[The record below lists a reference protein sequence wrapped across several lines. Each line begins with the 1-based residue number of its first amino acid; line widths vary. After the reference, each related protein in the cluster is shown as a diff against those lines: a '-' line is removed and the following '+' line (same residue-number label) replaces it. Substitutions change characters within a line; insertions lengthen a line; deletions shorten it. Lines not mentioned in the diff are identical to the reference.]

1 MPSSAVSRKVI
12 SRRAVIGGLGCVLS
26 STAAFGYAVGVEP
39 FGLRVAKYRLTPKP
53 WPKGLRLR
61 IAVLADLHTCDPF
74 MTADHVRAI
83 VAATNALEP
92 DLVTLLGDYVADHR
106 YKRGPVPLKE
116 WTRALAGLR
125 APRGVHAIL
134 GNHDWW
140 DDKVVMRRR
149 SGTPRIGHAL
159 ADAGIPVYE
168 NDARRLNKGGHSF
181 WIAGLGDQWVF
192 PQRQQRADRSPA
204 CSFVGVDDMP
214 ALMSKVTDDA
224 PLILMVH
231 EPDVFADLD
240 ARASLTLA
248 GHMHA
253 GQIRVCGYSPY
264 LPSRFGSRY
273 LYGHIVEQGRHMI
286 VSGGLG
292 CSQLP
297 IRLGAPPEIVI
308 VELGETTARETGGSP

>member
-1 MPSSAVSRKVI
+1 
-12 SRRAVIGGLGCVLS
+12 
-26 STAAFGYAVGVEP
+26 
-39 FGLRVAKYRLTPKP
+39 
-53 WPKGLRLR
+53 
-61 IAVLADLHTCDPF
+61 
-74 MTADHVRAI
+74 
-83 VAATNALEP
+83 
-92 DLVTLLGDYVADHR
+92 
-106 YKRGPVPLKE
+106 
-116 WTRALAGLR
+116 
-125 APRGVHAIL
+125 VHAIL

-140 DDKVVMRRR
+140 DDKVVMRRP
-149 SGTPRIGHAL
+149 SGTPLIGHAL

-168 NDARRLNKGGHSF
+168 NDVRRLNKDGHSF
-181 WIAGLGDQWVF
+181 WIAGPGDQWV
-192 PQRQQRADRSPA
+192 
-204 CSFVGVDDMP
+204 GVDDTL
-214 ALMSKVTDDA
+214 ALMSKVKDDA

-292 CSQLP
+292 CSGLP
-297 IRLGAPPEIVI
+297 IRLLWSASIP
-308 VELGETTARETGGSP
+308 RRWR